1 MNSDY
6 LKYYNAFI
14 KSIGIIFIILLSSSN
29 VHSNPNCDNLKIGVA
44 NWQSASFLAHLD
56 KVNLEKQFN
65 CSIEMISG
73 EPGELLELFFTG
85 QLDILPEYWESSNK
99 NYFDLYSSKSEIKY
113 QSVNIFNQGGFGG
126 IWLASKKQKNEPL
139 YAEDLDLVIHEFS
152 NSNRPLVFH
161 GCPKSWGCYEQTEKF
176 IKDYNLIDKG
186 FTIYTPSSEMDMSL
200 NLYEKSGKS
209 HPWFGYYWS
218 PTSLVDS
225 SNLQLINFYSN
236 QEYFPKENVF
246 TLINQ
251 KVSDQSAILNYF
263 QKRVFDN
270 AQLIS
275 ILDWQEKNHATF
287 TETVYYSISLNE

>member
-85 QLDILPEYWESSNK
+85 QLDILPEYWEISNK
-99 NYFDLYSSKSEIKY
+99 NYFDLYSTKSEIKY

-200 NLYEKSGKS
+200 NLYEKSGKF

-225 SNLQLINFYSN
+225 SNLQLINFSSN

-246 TLINQ
+246 TLISQ
-251 KVSDQSAILNYF
+251 KVSDHSAILNYF